1 MVFQKAQKNPVF
13 YFWSS
18 AVFITI
24 LSLASLLPSLS
35 DSLWID
41 EPFSANMTVV
51 PWGEFFTIF
60 LNDPATPLYYIILK
74 LWASIF
80 GDSELALHSFSAVCF
95 VLTLLTVGLTALET
109 GGIFAGLA
117 ALLLAAINNVG
128 LVFASIAR
136 PYALLSMLTAVSTL
150 LFFILVGLIQV
161 PISRQKYLLLAT
173 GFTTINVLGLLTHP
187 IFIFYM
193 IGCNTAAL
201 LLCRRKFWHITLFNL
216 VAGVFFLALWGPY
229 VYRTLGLPA
238 VSWMETPDLQDLIH
252 AYVNLW
258 GVKKTILLVSFI
270 LLASS
275 LNFISVRNFV
285 FSRLGLISLTIL
297 LLMSVLPFLVSQ
309 YRVIFND
316 TRTPSL
322 FYPLACVFLAL
333 LLERFRN
340 LWLTFGLLV
349 LMFGYI
355 TAAPIFTRGGR
366 GTEPSP
372 KTSVRYAVE
381 NANCGDVF
389 VSGGLSFNEI
399 SYYMRQLRAPDC
411 IQNKVFPGSIH
422 DHPGWMDPSSSLDQ
436 HRELAKEAD
445 ALIEDLDKKLGTNG
459 RLWFF
464 YETNDNHQYVVDIL
478 QERLDQ
484 NMTLTRTI
492 EGHGSFFDKILI
504 YASKH

>member
-1 MVFQKAQKNPVF
+1 MIFQKAQKNPVF

-24 LSLASLLPSLS
+24 LSLASLLPNLA

-41 EPFSANMTVV
+41 EPFSANMTVLS
-51 PWGEFFTIF
+51 WGEFFNIF

-95 VLTLLTVGLTALET
+95 VLTMLTVGLTALES

-150 LFFILVGLIQV
+150 LFFVLVGLIQV
-161 PISRQKYLLLAT
+161 SMSRKKYLLLAA

-201 LLCRRKFWHITLFNL
+201 LLCRRRFWHITLFNL
-216 VAGVFFLALWGPY
+216 VTGVLFLALWGPY

-238 VSWMETPDLQDLIH
+238 TSWMETPDLQDLIH
-252 AYVNLW
+252 AYLNLW
-258 GVKKTILLVSFI
+258 GVKKTILLVAFI

-275 LNFISVRNFV
+275 RNFRSVWNFV
-285 FSRLGLISLTIL
+285 FSRMGWISLTIL
-297 LLMSVLPFLVSQ
+297 LLMSVLPFAASR

-333 LLERFRN
+333 LLERFKN
-340 LWLTFGLLV
+340 VWLTFGLLI
-349 LMFGYI
+349 LLFGFI
-355 TAAPIFTRGGR
+355 TAAPIFSRGDQ

-381 NANCGDVF
+381 NASCGDVL
-389 VSGGLSFNEI
+389 VSGGLSFNEV

-411 IQNKVFPGSIH
+411 IQNKVFPASVH
-422 DHPGWMDPSSSLDQ
+422 DHSRFSPPPRRIPVAACD
-436 HRELAKEAD
+436 
-445 ALIEDLDKKLGTNG
+445 
-459 RLWFF
+459 
-464 YETNDNHQYVVDIL
+464 
-478 QERLDQ
+478 
-484 NMTLTRTI
+484 
-492 EGHGSFFDKILI
+492 
-504 YASKH
+504 